1 MELILIIP
9 LFAGEDGMGEG
20 ANMHAL
26 EIMGLEIA
34 EIRLRKLVV
43 HNVGLVRYSSF
54 EINLPDVFS
63 ANIYSSFDFM
73 VRCNMA
79 HYHYLQYF
87 FIIYNLSH
95 AIYFSLFSLL
105 FVWFILNLIMD

>member
-73 VRCNMA
+73 VR
-79 HYHYLQYF
+79 L
-87 FIIYNLSH
+87 
-95 AIYFSLFSLL
+95 
-105 FVWFILNLIMD
+105 